1 VTEHIVTP
9 QADEHTHGGV
19 HDPNLAHSP
28 EEVRREMRVYLYV
41 FGGLMVLTAA
51 TVGAC
56 YGLKLPVHYAIMV
69 ALAIAVCKG
78 FLVAG
83 FFMHLLT
90 EKKVVYG
97 VLALTIFFFAILLW
111 GPWQHHYDFFGR

>member
-1 VTEHIVTP
+1 MSEHFVSP
-9 QADEHTHGGV
+9 QTDEHTHGGV
-19 HDPNLAHSP
+19 HDPNLMHSP
-28 EEVRREMRVYLYV
+28 EEVRREMRVYLTV
-41 FGGLMVLTAA
+41 FAGLAVLTAA

-56 YGLKLPVHYAIMV
+56 YGLKLPVHYAIAV
-69 ALAIAVCKG
+69 ALAIAACKG

-97 VLALTIFFFAILLW
+97 VLVLTVFFFAMLVW
-111 GPWQHHYDFFGR
+111 APWQHHYDYFGR